1 MKLFF
6 LLILNFTVAFAQS
19 NLDSLL
25 KNIAGQSDTAKI
37 RILTDKCW
45 ENRGKNPQF
54 AIECANEA
62 VKIAEKLKNRSLQAK
77 AVNLLGVVNRNLGNY
92 DKALRNYKQALQLAE
107 EAKDSLQ
114 IAYSYNNIGGIYRLE
129 GNNKL
134 ALDYILQALKIFE
147 NIGDKS
153 GITYCT
159 INIGLI
165 YKNQESYL
173 KALEYLNYTVRIRD
187 EINDKP
193 GKALALNLI
202 AEVYFAMN
210 EINVA
215 LKYYKEVEKLYYEV
229 NDQKGLAAVWNGIGG
244 VYYLKGEY
252 NSALEFRNKA
262 LELCIKIGYR
272 EGEISSYN
280 GLIMIYAKLN
290 RFDKAEENLNK
301 AKKSI
306 SNIRA
311 AYLELSCYKSW
322 SEYYEMKKDY
332 KQALFYNKKYI
343 VLKDSV
349 LSQENIE
356 LVSSMEAA
364 YKSEKM
370 SKENALLLKDV
381 ELQKKQRNYF
391 LIIAAL
397 VLVIGAILYNRYR
410 AMKVVSDKY
419 RELNIVKDKFFRIIA
434 HDLRTPFN
442 TILGYSE
449 ILKEDFNDLIDE
461 EKLTLASD
469 INESA
474 NKSYQL
480 LENLLVWSQA
490 HTGSIEFKPTKL
502 NLLNLINES
511 ISVHKTTAKSK
522 NLLLEINC
530 PRDLEIEADEQMITT
545 VIRNLVSNS
554 IKFTETGK
562 ISVIVTRL
570 NSSIKFI
577 VRDTGA
583 GIDDETKSKLFKLD
597 QYITNRGTRG
607 EKGTGLGLLLCK
619 EFIEKHNGKI
629 WIESEINKGSDFIFT
644 IPIS

>member
-1 MKLFF
+1 MKFF
-6 LLILNFTVAFAQS
+6 LIIAFNFSIVFAQS
-19 NLDSLL
+19 NLDSLI
-25 KNIAGQSDTAKI
+25 KSISTKPDTTRI
-37 RILTDKCW
+37 RILTDYCW
-45 ENRGKNPQF
+45 EFRSKDPEK
-54 AIECANEA
+54 AIKSGYLAFNL
-62 VKIAEKLKNRSLQAK
+62 AEKINNKSLQAK
-77 AVNLLGVVNRNLGNY
+77 AINLIGVVYRNLGNF
-92 DKALRNYKQALQLAE
+92 DKALSNYKKALQFAE
-107 EAKDSLQ
+107 EAKDSMQ

-134 ALDYILQALKIFE
+134 ALDYILQALKFFE
-147 NIGDKS
+147 KIGDKK
-153 GITYCT
+153 GAAFCT
-159 INIGLI
+159 INVGLI
-165 YKNQESYL
+165 YRNQESYL
-173 KALEYLNYTVRIRD
+173 KALEYLNYTSRLRD

-215 LKYYKEVEKLYYEV
+215 LKYYKEVEDLYHEV
-229 NDQKGLAAVWNGIGG
+229 DDKKGLASVWNGIGG
-244 VYYLKGEY
+244 VYYLKKDY
-252 NSALEFRNKA
+252 NTALEYRSKA
-262 LELCIKIGYR
+262 LELCIRIKYI

-280 GLIMIYAKLN
+280 GLIMIYAMLN
-290 RFDKAEENLNK
+290 RFDKAEENLNR

-311 AYLELSCYKSW
+311 AYLELNCYKSW
-322 SEYYEMKKDY
+322 SEYYELKKDY
-332 KQALFYNKKYI
+332 KQALLYNREYI
-343 VLKDSV
+343 ALKDSV

-370 SKENALLLKDV
+370 AKENSLLLKDN

-461 EKLTLASD
+461 EKLSLASD
-469 INESA
+469 IHESA
-474 NKSYQL
+474 NQSFLL

-490 HTGSIEFKPTKL
+490 HSGSIEFKPKKM

-511 ISVHKTTAKSK
+511 ISVHKTTARSK

-530 PRDLEIEADEQMITT
+530 PSDLEIVADEQMITT

-570 NSSIKFI
+570 NGDIKFI
-577 VRDTGA
+577 VRDTGI
-583 GIDDETKSKLFKLD
+583 GMDEDTKSKLFKLD
-597 QYITNRGTRG
+597 QYITYRGTRG

-619 EFIEKHNGKI
+619 EFIEKHDGKI
-629 WIESEINKGSDFIFT
+629 WIESEINKGSDCIFT
-644 IPIS
+644 IPTG